1 MYLYE
6 YTEYRKKKVFGGD
19 AFFLKKKIP
28 QDSGVAPKKKHL

>member
-19 AFFLKKKIP
+19 AFFFKKKN
-28 QDSGVAPKKKHL
+28 STG